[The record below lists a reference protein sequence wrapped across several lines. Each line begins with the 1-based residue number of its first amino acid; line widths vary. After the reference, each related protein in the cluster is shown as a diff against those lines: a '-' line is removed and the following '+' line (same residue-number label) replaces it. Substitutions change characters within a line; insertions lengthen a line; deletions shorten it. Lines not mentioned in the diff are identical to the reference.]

1 MKRVLLVT
9 FIVIMIL
16 NCDPKKFNP
25 YGTDNDEDENFKNL
39 ILFLALRPS
48 LTYEKTLLVFKKNV
62 NTSYSPVL
70 KNASLTNGSFAISPN
85 LSNSLSLNVSTGTI
99 SGTPTLSQ
107 IKSVYIVDFINQET
121 QIQSNPF
128 SIFVEETEGSGAC
141 NTTGV
146 FSGCDSKRPF
156 SCSNA
161 IRPANC
167 YFKVSDCQNDVYCY

>member
-1 MKRVLLVT
+1 MKRILLIT
-9 FIVIMIL
+9 YFVIIIL

-48 LTYEKTLLVFKKNV
+48 LTYEKTLLVFKKNI

-70 KNASLTNGSFAISPN
+70 KNVSLTGGSFAISPN

-107 IKSVYIVDFINQET
+107 IKSVYIVDYINQET

-128 SIFVEETEGSGAC
+128 RIFIEETERSGAC